1 MDLGAV
7 GDAAVSYDHST
18 KRFLSN
24 AMTSTVPDRANNL
37 GGSDNGTQSDAA
49 PHLEAMQAPLDPSE
63 IKVPRHV
70 AIIMD
75 GNGRWASSRG
85 LPRSEGHRAGYE
97 NLRRVV
103 GAASQA
109 GVEYLTLFAFS
120 TENWD
125 RPNEEVSGILALAA
139 EVIRIETEE
148 LHSNGIRIKHV
159 GRLDRLP
166 QELQDEIAESVE
178 LTRDNKGMTLGIA
191 FDYGGR
197 YDVVQA
203 IQRMIKDGL
212 SPDEVTEKKV
222 SNYLFTSSVPDPDL
236 VIRTGGEFRISNFL
250 LWQSAYAEFYSSE
263 VFWPDFDG
271 EQLQK
276 AFEVYT
282 RRERRFGR
290 V

>member
-1 MDLGAV
+1 M
-7 GDAAVSYDHST
+7 
-18 KRFLSN
+18 
-24 AMTSTVPDRANNL
+24 PDQADNL
-37 GGSDNGTQSDAA
+37 AGSREQHGIVTGTQ
-49 PHLEAMQAPLDPSE
+49 PKTPETRPETGTEPGSE
-63 IKVPRHV
+63 NTPEITVPRHV

-75 GNGRWASSRG
+75 GNGRWANGRG

-103 GAASQA
+103 TAAAKA
-109 GVEYLTLFAFS
+109 GVSYLTLFAFS

-125 RPNEEVSGILALAA
+125 RPNEEVSGILSLAA
-139 EVIRIETEE
+139 EVIKVETED
-148 LHSNGIRIKHV
+148 LHNNGIRIKHV

-166 QELQDEIAESVE
+166 QDLQNQIADAVT
-178 LTRDNKGMTLGIA
+178 LTRENKGMTLGVA

-203 IQRMIKDGL
+203 IQRIIKDGV
-212 SPDEVTEKKV
+212 SPDEVTEDMV

-263 VFWPDFDG
+263 VYWPDFDG
-271 EQLQK
+271 NQLQK

>member
-1 MDLGAV
+1 
-7 GDAAVSYDHST
+7 
-18 KRFLSN
+18 
-24 AMTSTVPDRANNL
+24 MTSTVPDQAGNRAVS
-37 GGSDNGTQSDAA
+37 GPKTTKSQPSD
-49 PHLEAMQAPLDPSE
+49 

-103 GAASQA
+103 AAASKS
-109 GVEYLTLFAFS
+109 GVAYLTLFAFS

-125 RPNEEVSGILALAA
+125 RPNEEVTGILALAA
-139 EVIRIETEE
+139 EVIRIETED

-166 QELQDEIAESVE
+166 QELQDQIGEAVE

-203 IQRMIKDGL
+203 IQRIIEDGVAKE
-212 SPDEVTEKKV
+212 DVTEEMV

-263 VFWPDFDG
+263 VYWPDFDG
-271 EQLQK
+271 KQLQK